1 MDSRPGSVQL
11 EVAAY
16 SHEGVSGSSP
26 GVPFPLPEE
35 APKTDLVLPPLA
47 AALQL
52 AVNLRHW
59 DQCGGLLK
67 GEAFPFD
74 PRRSHF

>member
-1 MDSRPGSVQL
+1 L
-11 EVAAY
+11 
-16 SHEGVSGSSP
+16 
-26 GVPFPLPEE
+26 
-35 APKTDLVLPPLA
+35 LPPLA